1 MNTIQTNMKLKKMIA
16 AVLTGTFILPV
27 IADEKEEL
35 VNLKN
40 EIASEREELLTLK
53 NTTVNLI
60 DVFVQQGLLNKDKAQ
75 ALIKAAQEKAQT
87 TTQQTLLQEKNQLD
101 QEKEKHPKRVRVTYV
116 PDFVKEEIR
125 QQVISELKGDVVA
138 QVKDDAKSEAWGIP
152 AALPD
157 WIKHIK
163 ITGDARL
170 RAQEDF
176 YASEN
181 PTQNVLS
188 NPYYDYLAINKN
200 GGHLA
205 ARNKNEELLNT
216 SADRLR
222 FRERFRLGVE
232 AQVTDEL
239 KAGVRLSTTNQLS
252 PVSSNQ
258 TLGNTGQSFQVAIDR
273 AYVHYDFLD
282 QNKNDWFSIYAG
294 RIANP
299 WMSTDLL
306 YSPDLSF
313 EGIAGT
319 FRLRFNQSDL
329 NIKHFHA
336 YDPSA
341 RFGLQQGPQTPD
353 TIFVTLGAFPL
364 QESNFS
370 TTDKWLF
377 GGQVGADWL
386 VRKDDRLKVAATYY
400 DYQHVTAR
408 QNGRNSFANDWT
420 APQFMQKGNS
430 LVPINVNDGFNSRC
444 TDTQSATG
452 QACLYGLAS
461 EFKIFNATAMYDFS
475 GFGETHVLFTAD
487 YAKNLG
493 FDSAKIARDFKQ
505 TIAAQ
510 TNAYQVRLDIGDV
523 EIQKFSDW
531 STFMAYRYLER
542 DAVLDAYTDS
552 IFHQGGTNARGWI
565 LGANYGLAKNT
576 WLNLRWFSTESIDDI
591 GNQPLSIDTLTLDLN
606 VRL

>member
-1 MNTIQTNMKLKKMIA
+1 MMTKKTIAALVASSLITPVLASDEKDELLNLKK
-16 AVLTGTFILPV
+16 
-27 IADEKEEL
+27 
-35 VNLKN
+35 
-40 EIASEREELLTLK
+40 EISSEREELLTLK

-60 DVFVQQGLLNKDKAQ
+60 DVFVQQGLLDKEKASQLVKAAEAKAQ
-75 ALIKAAQEKAQT
+75 ATTKQELAKEA
-87 TTQQTLLQEKNQLD
+87 TQVAEDSAKN
-101 QEKEKHPKRVRVTYV
+101 PKRVRVTYV

-125 QQVISELKGDVVA
+125 QQVISDLKGEVVA
-138 QVKDDAKSEAWGIP
+138 EVKADAKEEAWGVP

-157 WIKHIK
+157 WVNRIK

-176 YASEN
+176 YADNN
-181 PTQNVLS
+181 PAQNVAQ

-200 GGHLA
+200 GGHIA
-205 ARNKNEELLNT
+205 ARNKNEELQNT

-222 FRERFRLGVE
+222 FRERFRLGIE

-239 KAGVRLSTTNQLS
+239 KAGVRLATTNQLS

-273 AYVHYDFLD
+273 AYVQYDFLD
-282 QNKNDWFSIYAG
+282 KNKTDWFSIYAG

-299 WMSTDLL
+299 WMSTDLV
-306 YSPDLSF
+306 YSPELSF

-319 FRLRFNQSDL
+319 FRLRFNQNDV
-329 NIKHFHA
+329 NVKHFHN
-336 YDPSA
+336 YEPSA
-341 RFGLQQGPQTPD
+341 RFGLQTGAQTPD
-353 TIFVTLGAFPL
+353 TIFMSLGAFPL

-370 TTDKWLF
+370 TADKWLF
-377 GGQVGADWL
+377 GGQIGVDWL
-386 VRKDDRLKVAATYY
+386 VRADDRLKVAAGYY
-400 DYQHVTAR
+400 DYQNVEAR
-408 QNGRNSFANDWT
+408 GNKRNSFANDWT

-444 TDTQSATG
+444 TDSQSATG

-475 GFGETHVLFTAD
+475 GFGDTHVLFTAD

-493 FDSAKIARDFKQ
+493 FDQARILKEFKQ
-505 TIAAQ
+505 NISPK
-510 TNAYQVRLDIGDV
+510 TNAYQVRLDVGDV
-523 EIQKFSDW
+523 EIHKLNDW
-531 STFMAYRYLER
+531 STFIAYRYLER

-552 IFHQGGTNARGWI
+552 IFHQGGTNAKGWI
-565 LGANYGLAKNT
+565 LGANYGIAKNT
-576 WLNLRWFSTESIDDI
+576 WLNLRWFSTESIEDLQK
-591 GNQPLSIDTLTLDLN
+591 QPLSIDTVTLDLN

>member
-1 MNTIQTNMKLKKMIA
+1 MMTKNTIVALLASSLIT
-16 AVLTGTFILPV
+16 PV
-27 IADEKEEL
+27 MAADEKDEL
-35 VNLKN
+35 LNLKK
-40 EIASEREELLTLK
+40 EISSEREELLTLK

-60 DVFVQQGLLNKDKAQ
+60 DVFVQQGLLDKDKASQ
-75 ALIKAAQEKAQT
+75 LVKAAEAKAQAT
-87 TTQQTLLQEKNQLD
+87 TKQELAKEASQVAEDATKN
-101 QEKEKHPKRVRVTYV
+101 PKRVRVTYV

-125 QQVISELKGDVVA
+125 KQVISDLKGEVVA
-138 QVKDDAKSEAWGIP
+138 EVKADAKEEAWGVP

-157 WIKHIK
+157 WVNRIK

-176 YASEN
+176 YADNN
-181 PTQNVLS
+181 PAQNVAK

-205 ARNKNEELLNT
+205 ARNHNEELLNT

-273 AYVHYDFLD
+273 AYIHYDFLD
-282 QNKNDWFSIYAG
+282 KNKTDWFSIYAG

-319 FRLRFNQSDL
+319 FRWRFNQSDL

-353 TIFVTLGAFPL
+353 TIFMTLGAFPL

-370 TTDKWLF
+370 TADKWLF
-377 GGQVGADWL
+377 GGQIGVDWL
-386 VRKDDRLKVAATYY
+386 VRNDDRLKVAAGYY
-400 DYQHVTAR
+400 DYQNVEAR
-408 QNGRNSFANDWT
+408 GNKRNSFTNDWT

-444 TDTQSATG
+444 TDSQSATG

-475 GFGETHVLFTAD
+475 GFGDTHVLFTAD

-493 FDSAKIARDFKQ
+493 FDQARIAKEFKQ
-505 TIAAQ
+505 NITPK
-510 TNAYQVRLDIGDV
+510 TNAYQVRLDVGDT
-523 EIQKFSDW
+523 EIKRFNDW
-531 STFMAYRYLER
+531 STFVAYRYLER
-542 DAVLDAYTDS
+542 DAVFDAYTDS
-552 IFHQGGTNARGWI
+552 IFHQGGTNAKGWI
-565 LGANYGLAKNT
+565 LGANYGIAKNT
-576 WLNLRWFSTESIDDI
+576 WLNLRWFSTESIEDVQK
-591 GNQPLSIDTLTLDLN
+591 QPLSIDTVTLDLN

>member
-1 MNTIQTNMKLKKMIA
+1 MITKKTIA
-16 AVLTGTFILPV
+16 ALLASSLITPV
-27 IADEKEEL
+27 MAADEKDEL
-35 VNLKN
+35 LNLKK
-40 EIASEREELLTLK
+40 EISSEREELLTLK

-60 DVFVQQGLLNKDKAQ
+60 DVFVQQGLLDKDKASQ
-75 ALIKAAQEKAQT
+75 LVKAAETKAQAT
-87 TTQQTLLQEKNQLD
+87 TKQELAKEASQVVEDATKN
-101 QEKEKHPKRVRVTYV
+101 PKRVRVTYV

-125 QQVISELKGDVVA
+125 TQVILDLKGEVVA
-138 QVKDDAKSEAWGIP
+138 EVKADAKEEAWGVP

-157 WIKHIK
+157 WINRIK

-176 YASEN
+176 YADNN
-181 PTQNVLS
+181 PNQNVLN
-188 NPYYDYLAINKN
+188 NPYYDYLAINKD

-205 ARNKNEELLNT
+205 ARSKNEELQNT

-222 FRERFRLGVE
+222 FRERFRLGID

-273 AYVHYDFLD
+273 AYIHYDFLD
-282 QNKNDWFSIYAG
+282 KNKTDWFSIYAG

-313 EGIAGT
+313 EGVAGT
-319 FRLRFNQSDL
+319 FRWRFNQSDL

-353 TIFVTLGAFPL
+353 TIFMTLGAFPL

-370 TTDKWLF
+370 TADKWLF
-377 GGQVGADWL
+377 GGQIGVDWL
-386 VRKDDRLKVAATYY
+386 VRNDDRLKVAAAYY
-400 DYQHVTAR
+400 DYENVNAR
-408 QNGRNSFANDWT
+408 SNKRNSFTNDWT

-430 LVPINVNDGFNSRC
+430 LVPINVNDGFNNRC
-444 TDTQSATG
+444 TDAQSSTG

-475 GFGETHVLFTAD
+475 GFGDTHVLFTAD

-493 FDSAKIARDFKQ
+493 FDQARILKEFKQ
-505 TIAAQ
+505 NITPK
-510 TNAYQVRLDIGDV
+510 TNAYQVRLDVGNP
-523 EIQKFSDW
+523 EIKRLNDW
-531 STFMAYRYLER
+531 STFVSYRYLER
-542 DAVLDAYTDS
+542 DAVFDAYTDS
-552 IFHQGGTNARGWI
+552 IFHQGGTNAKGWI
-565 LGANYGLAKNT
+565 LGANYGIAKNT
-576 WLNLRWFSTESIDDI
+576 WLNLRWFSTESIEDVQK
-591 GNQPLSIDTLTLDLN
+591 QPLSIDTVTLDLN

>member
-1 MNTIQTNMKLKKMIA
+1 MITKKTIA
-16 AVLTGTFILPV
+16 ALLASSLITPV
-27 IADEKEEL
+27 MAADEKDEL
-35 VNLKN
+35 LNLKK
-40 EIASEREELLTLK
+40 EISSEREELLTLK

-60 DVFVQQGLLNKDKAQ
+60 DVFVQQGLLDKDKASQ
-75 ALIKAAQEKAQT
+75 LVKAAETKAQAT
-87 TTQQTLLQEKNQLD
+87 TKQELAKEATQVAEDAAKN
-101 QEKEKHPKRVRVTYV
+101 PKRVRVTYV

-125 QQVISELKGDVVA
+125 KQVISDLKGEVVA
-138 QVKDDAKSEAWGIP
+138 EVKADAKEEAWGVP

-157 WIKHIK
+157 WINRIK

-176 YASEN
+176 YADNN
-181 PTQNVLS
+181 PNQNVLN
-188 NPYYDYLAINKN
+188 NPYYDYLAINKD

-205 ARNKNEELLNT
+205 ARNKNEELQNT

-222 FRERFRLGVE
+222 FRERFRLGID

-273 AYVHYDFLD
+273 AYVQYDFLD
-282 QNKNDWFSIYAG
+282 KNKTDWFSVYAG

-299 WMSTDLL
+299 WMSTDLM

-313 EGIAGT
+313 EGVAGT
-319 FRLRFNQSDL
+319 FRLRFNQSDV
-329 NIKHFHA
+329 NVKNFHA
-336 YDPSA
+336 SDNSA
-341 RFGLQQGPQTPD
+341 RFGLYTAPQTPD
-353 TIFVTLGAFPL
+353 SLFVTLGAFPL

-370 TTDKWLF
+370 TADKWLF

-386 VRKDDRLKVAATYY
+386 VRNDDRLKVAAAYY
-400 DYQHVTAR
+400 DYENVNAR
-408 QNGRNSFANDWT
+408 SNKRNSFTNDWT

-444 TDTQSATG
+444 TDAQSSTG

-475 GFGETHVLFTAD
+475 GFGDTHVLFTAD

-493 FDSAKIARDFKQ
+493 FDQARILKEFKQ
-505 TIAAQ
+505 NITPK
-510 TNAYQVRLDIGDV
+510 TNAYQVRLDVGNP
-523 EIQKFSDW
+523 EIKRLNDW
-531 STFMAYRYLER
+531 STFVSYRYLER
-542 DAVLDAYTDS
+542 DAVFDAYTDS
-552 IFHQGGTNARGWI
+552 IFHQGGTNAKGWI
-565 LGANYGLAKNT
+565 LGANYGIAKNT
-576 WLNLRWFSTESIDDI
+576 WLNLRWFSTESIEEA
-591 GNQPLSIDTLTLDLN
+591 NKQPLSIDTVTLDLN

>member
-1 MNTIQTNMKLKKMIA
+1 MITKKTIA
-16 AVLTGTFILPV
+16 ALLASSLITPV
-27 IADEKEEL
+27 MAADEKDEL
-35 VNLKN
+35 LNLKK
-40 EIASEREELLTLK
+40 EISSEREELLTLK

-60 DVFVQQGLLNKDKAQ
+60 DVFVQQGLLDKDKASQ
-75 ALIKAAQEKAQT
+75 LVKAAETKAQAT
-87 TTQQTLLQEKNQLD
+87 TKQELAKEATQVAEDATKN
-101 QEKEKHPKRVRVTYV
+101 PKRVRVTYV

-125 QQVISELKGDVVA
+125 KQVISDLKGEVVA
-138 QVKDDAKSEAWGIP
+138 EVKADAKEEAWGVP

-157 WIKHIK
+157 WINRIK

-176 YASEN
+176 YADNN
-181 PTQNVLS
+181 PNQNVLN
-188 NPYYDYLAINKN
+188 NPYYDYLAINKD

-205 ARNKNEELLNT
+205 ARNKNEELQNT

-222 FRERFRLGVE
+222 FRERFRLGID

-273 AYVHYDFLD
+273 AYVQYDFLD
-282 QNKNDWFSIYAG
+282 KNKTDWFSVYAG

-299 WMSTDLL
+299 WMSTDLM

-313 EGIAGT
+313 EGVAGT
-319 FRLRFNQSDL
+319 FRLRFNQSDA
-329 NIKHFHA
+329 NVKNYHA
-336 YDPSA
+336 SDNSA
-341 RFGLQQGPQTPD
+341 RFGLYTAPQTPD
-353 TIFVTLGAFPL
+353 SLFVTLGAFPL

-370 TTDKWLF
+370 TADKWLF

-386 VRKDDRLKVAATYY
+386 VRNDDRLKIAAAYY
-400 DYQHVTAR
+400 DYENVNAR
-408 QNGRNSFANDWT
+408 SNKRNSFTNDWT

-444 TDTQSATG
+444 TDAQSSAG

-475 GFGETHVLFTAD
+475 GFGDTHVLFTAD

-493 FDSAKIARDFKQ
+493 FDQARILKEFKQ
-505 TIAAQ
+505 NITPK
-510 TNAYQVRLDIGDV
+510 TNAYQVRLDVGNP
-523 EIQKFSDW
+523 EIKRLNDW
-531 STFMAYRYLER
+531 STFVSYRYLER
-542 DAVLDAYTDS
+542 DAVFDAYTDS
-552 IFHQGGTNARGWI
+552 IFHQGGTNAKGWI
-565 LGANYGLAKNT
+565 LGANYGIAKNT
-576 WLNLRWFSTESIDDI
+576 WLNLRWFSTESIEDVQK
-591 GNQPLSIDTLTLDLN
+591 QPLSIDTVTLDLN

>member
-1 MNTIQTNMKLKKMIA
+1 
-16 AVLTGTFILPV
+16 
-27 IADEKEEL
+27 
-35 VNLKN
+35 
-40 EIASEREELLTLK
+40 
-53 NTTVNLI
+53 
-60 DVFVQQGLLNKDKAQ
+60 KDKASQ
-75 ALIKAAQEKAQT
+75 LVKAAEAKAQAT
-87 TTQQTLLQEKNQLD
+87 TKQELAKEATQVAEDSAKN
-101 QEKEKHPKRVRVTYV
+101 PKRVRVTYV

-125 QQVISELKGDVVA
+125 QQVISDLKGEVVA
-138 QVKDDAKSEAWGIP
+138 EVKADAKEEAWGVP

-157 WIKHIK
+157 WVNRIK

-176 YASEN
+176 FASYN
-181 PTQNVLS
+181 PNQNVLN
-188 NPYYDYLAINKN
+188 NPYYDYLSINKD

-205 ARNKNEELLNT
+205 ARGKNEELQNT

-222 FRERFRLGVE
+222 FRERFRLGID

-258 TLGNTGQSFQVAIDR
+258 TLGNTGQAFQVAIDR
-273 AYVHYDFLD
+273 AYIQYDFLD
-282 QNKNDWFSIYAG
+282 KNKTDWFSVYAG

-299 WMSTDLL
+299 WMSTDLM

-313 EGIAGT
+313 EGVAGT
-319 FRLRFNQSDL
+319 FRLRFNQSDV
-329 NIKHFHA
+329 NVKNYHA
-336 YDPSA
+336 ADNSA
-341 RFGLQQGPQTPD
+341 RFGLYTAPQTPD
-353 TIFVTLGAFPL
+353 SLFVTLGAFPL

-370 TTDKWLF
+370 TADKWLF

-386 VRKDDRLKVAATYY
+386 VRSNDRLKIAAAYY
-400 DYQHVTAR
+400 DYENVNAR
-408 QNGRNSFANDWT
+408 SNKRNSFTNDWT

-444 TDTQSATG
+444 TDSQSATG

-475 GFGETHVLFTAD
+475 GFGDTHVLVTAD

-493 FDSAKIARDFKQ
+493 FDQNRIAREFKQ
-505 TIAAQ
+505 NITPK
-510 TNAYQVRLDIGDV
+510 TNAYQVRLDVGDV
-523 EIQKFSDW
+523 EIHKFNDW
-531 STFMAYRYLER
+531 STFIAYRYLER

-552 IFHQGGTNARGWI
+552 IFHQGGTNAKGWI
-565 LGANYGLAKNT
+565 LGANYGIAKNT
-576 WLNLRWFSTESIDDI
+576 WLNLRWFSTESIEET
-591 GNQPLSIDTLTLDLN
+591 NRQPLSIDTVTLDLN